1 MQIAILGGGLMGQAM
16 TERLIAEGQTVTV
29 FNRSLDKVQSLS
41 DLGAATT
48 DNAEKAVSNAQTVIL
63 LLSDADAINDV
74 LATIS
79 AEQLAGKLII
89 QMGTISPQQSQ
100 QIAERCQISGADY
113 LECPV
118 LGSLPEARTGK
129 LILMAGGEQTAYD
142 SALGILRLLGE
153 QPNLIGPVGQGA
165 AMKLAMNQLIAGL
178 TASFSLSLALVEN
191 QGIDTEQFMALLR
204 DSALYA
210 PTFDKKLDR
219 MRQRDFANPNFPT
232 KHLAKDSRLFLQVAE
247 KLRLDASGLEGVMRL
262 LDKTLAMGLEDT
274 DYSAIYA
281 AVSPDRK

>member
-1 MQIAILGGGLMGQAM
+1 MQIAILGGGLMGQAVSQ
-16 TERLIAEGQTVTV
+16 RLINQQQTLTV
-29 FNRSLDKVQSLS
+29 YNRSPDKLEVLRE
-41 DLGAATT
+41 LGAEVT
-48 DNAEKAVSNAQTVIL
+48 DNAEQAVANAEIILL
-63 LLSDADAINDV
+63 LLSDATAIEAV
-74 LATIS
+74 LASIS
-79 AEQLAGKLII
+79 GHLLRGKLLI

-100 QIAERCQISGADY
+100 QIADYCQQLDAAY

-118 LGSLPEARTGK
+118 LGSLPEARSGK
-129 LILMAGGEQTAYD
+129 LILMAGGEAGDYQF
-142 SALGILRLLGE
+142 ALPVLKLLGE
-153 QPNLIGPVGQGA
+153 NPHLIGPVGQGA

-178 TASFSLSLALVEN
+178 TASFSLSLALIEN
-191 QGIDTEQFMALLR
+191 QGIDSDTFMALLR

-219 MRQRDFANPNFPT
+219 MRQRDFASPNFPT
-232 KHLAKDSRLFLQVAE
+232 KHLAKDSRLFLEVAE
-247 KLRLDASGLEGVMRL
+247 QLKLDASGLQGVMKL

>member
-1 MQIAILGGGLMGQAM
+1 MQIAILGGGLMGQAVSQ
-16 TERLIAEGQTVTV
+16 RLINQQQTLTV
-29 FNRSLDKVQSLS
+29 YNRSPDKLEVLRE
-41 DLGAATT
+41 LGAEVT
-48 DNAEKAVSNAQTVIL
+48 DNAEQAVANAEIILL
-63 LLSDADAINDV
+63 LLSDATAIEAV
-74 LATIS
+74 LASIS
-79 AEQLAGKLII
+79 GHLLRGKLLI

-100 QIAERCQISGADY
+100 QIADYCQQLDATY

-118 LGSLPEARTGK
+118 LGSLPEARSGK
-129 LILMAGGEQTAYD
+129 LILMAGGKAGDYQF
-142 SALGILRLLGE
+142 ALPVLKLLGE
-153 QPNLIGPVGQGA
+153 NPQLIGSVGQGA

-178 TASFSLSLALVEN
+178 TASFSLSLALIEN
-191 QGIDTEQFMALLR
+191 QDIDSEMFMALLR

-219 MRQRDFANPNFPT
+219 MRQRDFASPNFPT
-232 KHLAKDSRLFLQVAE
+232 KHLAKDSRLFLEVAE
-247 KLRLDASGLEGVMRL
+247 QLKLDANGLQGVIKL